1 MGSLPLFG
9 QGNLPLFGR
18 EDPPVMAG
26 RTATGTAPR
35 SFTAALP
42 PAHSHGLF
50 PWHRHPVT
58 GRSPGPRRDVKV
70 ARRSRTPRRGR
81 RGLIGMLLSIVV
93 AVVIVIAIFSVYNQ
107 LTAAA
112 NAAQTA
118 LFVRQLAPQITSQY
132 RGDYTGL
139 DNAAAISSGFV
150 PDNWRNG
157 DTITDPSGARV
168 TIRAGGSTVER
179 FVVIFV
185 GGIPVGSCKAVL
197 GALKSDP
204 TFFSA
209 MSSGGNHVRSTIDT
223 PATITAACAGS
234 ASGDF
239 RVRFH

>member
-1 MGSLPLFG
+1 M
-9 QGNLPLFGR
+9 
-18 EDPPVMAG
+18 
-26 RTATGTAPR
+26 
-35 SFTAALP
+35 
-42 PAHSHGLF
+42 
-50 PWHRHPVT
+50 
-58 GRSPGPRRDVKV
+58 PRR
-70 ARRSRTPRRGR
+70 SR

-93 AVVIVIAIFSVYNQ
+93 AVVIVIAVFAVYNQ
-107 LTAAA
+107 VTAAA

-118 LFVRQLAPQITSQY
+118 VFVRQLAPQISSQY

-150 PDNWRNG
+150 PENWRNG
-157 DTITDPSGARV
+157 THIVNPDGARV

-204 TFFSA
+204 TFFSVTI
-209 MSSGGNHVRSTIDT
+209 GDRNHVRSTIDT
-223 PATITAACAGS
+223 AATITAACASS

>member
-1 MGSLPLFG
+1 MKPDRLMLMWW
-9 QGNLPLFGR
+9 NLG
-18 EDPPVMAG
+18 EDPPVPLRWGNGGFAAFPG
-26 RTATGTAPR
+26 RLCRPH
-35 SFTAALP
+35 L
-42 PAHSHGLF
+42 HGVASL
-50 PWHRHPVT
+50 VL
-58 GRSPGPRRDVKV
+58 GRLCRPNVHGGFACRPGCGV

-93 AVVIVIAIFSVYNQ
+93 AVVIVIAVFAAYNQ
-107 LTAAA
+107 VTAAA

-118 LFVRQLAPQITSQY
+118 VFVRQLAPQINSQY

-157 DTITDPSGARV
+157 DTITDPSGAQV

-185 GGIPVGSCKAVL
+185 GGIPGGSCKAVL

-209 MSSGGNHVRSTIDT
+209 TIGASNHVRSTIDT

-239 RVRFH
+239 KVRFH